1 MLGREIRQADGWS
14 DWTISNQAVTEDFL
28 EEVAAMPHSGSAA
41 GGGGGGRREQPGHV
55 CLWKDLLVT
64 TWGLSQGP
72 SPRLPQGL
80 HPISTL
86 ELLQLNLVS

>member
-41 GGGGGGRREQPGHV
+41 GGGGGGG
-55 CLWKDLLVT
+55 
-64 TWGLSQGP
+64 GGNSQGMFAFGRICSSPPGVSLKAPLPAFPKGFIP
-72 SPRLPQGL
+72 SL
-80 HPISTL
+80 HS
-86 ELLQLNLVS
+86 NFFS